1 MKIEVLKSIKK
12 SEETYKEM
20 ISQANAERERRI
32 SAARLEADN
41 MVIAAQAS
49 TEEYKKKLLSDA
61 REEAARKQEEII
73 RKGDER
79 AAALRAKGKKNL
91 EKAVALLISRFREQL
106 HVTA

>member
-1 MKIEVLKSIKK
+1 MKIEVLKSIKQ
-12 SEETYKEM
+12 SEETYKET
-20 ISQANAERERRI
+20 ISQANADRERRI
-32 SAARLEADN
+32 SAARMEADN
-41 MVIAAQAS
+41 MVIAASAS

-61 REEAARKQEEII
+61 REEAARKREEII

-79 AAALRAKGKKNL
+79 AAALRARGKKNL

>member
-1 MKIEVLKSIKK
+1 MKIEVLKSIKQ

-20 ISQANAERERRI
+20 ISQANAEREKRI

-41 MVIAAQAS
+41 MVISAQAQ
-49 TEEYKKKLLSDA
+49 TEDYKKKLLSDA
-61 REEAARKQEEII
+61 RDEAARKQEEII

-79 AAALRAKGKKNL
+79 AAALRTRGVKNL
-91 EKAVALLISRFREQL
+91 DKAVALLISRFREQL